1 MVRLLAPAKLNLG
14 LRLVARRGDG
24 YHEIETLLVPLRLF
38 DELELD
44 QTPQHGIRLEV
55 RGAELP
61 TDEGNL
67 VVRAAELAC
76 SALELEPALEL
87 CLTKHIPIA
96 AGLGGGSSDAAAT
109 ILGVEQLAGRSLCAR
124 ARNSLALAL
133 GADVPFFLSP
143 RPSAGRGIGELLEP
157 LPEVPEMWWLLICF
171 DFAVSTAW
179 AYREASRELTLP
191 RDVSSIAALLGP
203 SGVLSSPK
211 SDLETVTSR
220 RHPEVGAAQRALK
233 SAGALVTGMSGSGPT
248 TYGWFESE
256 AAAQRARGA
265 LTLPDGARTILVS
278 SPGSASDDWGWGV
291 AKW

>member
-14 LRLVARRGDG
+14 LRLIARRGDG
-24 YHEIETLLVPLRLF
+24 YHEIETLFVPLRLF

-44 QTPQHGIRLEV
+44 RTPQPGIRLEV
-55 RGAELP
+55 LGAELP

-67 VVRAAELAC
+67 VVRAARLTC

-87 CLTKHIPIA
+87 RLTKHIPIA

-109 ILGVEQLAGRSLCAR
+109 ILGIEQLAGRSLCVR
-124 ARNSLALAL
+124 TRNSLALAL

-143 RPSAGRGIGELLEP
+143 RASLGRGIGELLEP
-157 LPEVPEMWWLLICF
+157 LPDVPEMWWLLICF
-171 DFAVSTAW
+171 DFPVSTAW
-179 AYREASRELTLP
+179 AYRHASRELTLP

-203 SGVLSSPK
+203 SGVRSSPEN
-211 SDLETVTSR
+211 DLETVISR
-220 RHPEVGAAQRALK
+220 RHSQVGVARRALE
-233 SAGALVTGMSGSGPT
+233 SAGALATGMSGSGPSV
-248 TYGWFESE
+248 YGRFESE
-256 AAAQRARGA
+256 AAAQRGRGA
-265 LTLPDGARTILVS
+265 LTLSNGARIILVS

>member
-14 LRLVARRGDG
+14 LRLIARRSDG
-24 YHEIETLLVPLRLF
+24 YHEIETLFVPLCLF

-44 QTPQHGIRLEV
+44 RASQPGIRLDV
-55 RGAELP
+55 RGADLP
-61 TDEGNL
+61 ADEENL
-67 VVRAAELAC
+67 VVQAAQLTCRE
-76 SALELEPALEL
+76 LELEPALEL
-87 CLTKHIPIA
+87 RLAKHIPIA

-109 ILGVEQLAGRSLCAR
+109 ILGIERLVGRSLCAR
-124 ARNSLALAL
+124 ARGSLALAL

-143 RPSAGRGIGELLEP
+143 RASVGRGIGELLEP
-157 LPEVPEMWWLLICF
+157 VPDVPEMWWLLICF
-171 DFAVSTAW
+171 DFPVSTAW

-211 SDLETVTSR
+211 NDLETVTSR
-220 RHPEVGAAQRALK
+220 RHPEVGAARRALE
-233 SAGALVTGMSGSGPT
+233 SSGALVTGMSGSGPT
-248 TYGWFESE
+248 VYGRFESE
-256 AAAQRARGA
+256 AAAKRARGA
-265 LTLPDGARTILVS
+265 LTVSDGERTILVS